1 MKNFHRIA
9 TGVDVTPAMVKLAHN
24 PQFWH
29 SDTFLRDYPQGPF
42 GETDSI
48 ICRFP
53 PRTVKE
59 TQAEADR
66 LLEQAQESKWYAI
79 AQHEC
84 EDLPIYSQL
93 PEIRRLVMSMF
104 FAVGAVRLGRVII
117 NRIKP
122 GGRIFRHADTVAHA
136 NYWHRHHLVLQ
147 SAPGVVFRA
156 GDESVYMAP
165 GEFWYFNNGKDPD
178 RPEHEVVNNSQV
190 DRIHLVMDARIS

>member
-9 TGVDVTPAMVKLAHN
+9 AGVAADALLLKLAHN

-29 SDTFLRDYPQGPF
+29 ADTYLRDYPQGPF

-48 ICRFP
+48 ILRFP

-59 TQAEADR
+59 SQAAAKRALKSALQSEWFR
-66 LLEQAQESKWYAI
+66 I

-84 EDLPIYSQL
+84 VDQPIYAQI
-93 PEIRRLVMSMF
+93 PEARALVMQLF
-104 FAVGAVRLGRVII
+104 HATGGTRLGRVFI
-117 NRIKP
+117 NRIMP
-122 GGRIFRHADTVAHA
+122 GGKIFKHADTPDHA

-156 GDESVYMAP
+156 GDEELYMAP

-178 RPEHEVVNNSQV
+178 HPQHEVINNSGIE
-190 DRIHLVMDARIS
+190 RLHLVLDVKV

>member
-29 SDTFLRDYPQGPF
+29 ADTYLRDYPQGPF
-42 GETDSI
+42 GEVDSI

-53 PRTVKE
+53 PRTVTE
-59 TQAEADR
+59 TQEEAKA
-66 LLEQAQESKWYAI
+66 LLGQAHESKWYAV

-84 EDLPIYSQL
+84 EDLPIYDKL

-122 GGRIFRHADTVAHA
+122 GGKIFRHADTTAHA

-147 SAPGVVFRA
+147 SAPGVVFAA

-178 RPEHEVVNNSQV
+178 RPEHEVVNNSKV
-190 DRIHLVMDARIS
+190 DRIHLVMDARLS